1 MPADRSVERSGDLP
15 AHCAVAIVGG
25 GPAGLAA
32 AAELRRQHIGPIV
45 VLEREAEAGG
55 IPRHCGH
62 SPYGLREFRRL
73 LRGPDYARRLVAEAQ
88 ALRVQIHTSTTVVRL
103 APGPRLEL
111 ATPDGPRTLTADRVL
126 LATGARE
133 SSRAARL
140 IGGTKPG
147 GVLSTGALQGMVYL
161 HGRAPFRRPVILGTE
176 LVSFS
181 ALLTCRHAGI
191 RPAAMIEPGP
201 RPTAWAASAALP
213 RVLRVPLHLDTEPL
227 AIDGVERVTGI
238 EVATRG
244 VLRRID
250 CDGVLVTGGFRPEAA
265 LLRGSHLALDPAT
278 GGPEID
284 PFGRC
289 SDPAFF
295 AAGNLL
301 RPVETAG
308 WCWAEG
314 IAAACAIA
322 RSIGAGLPAPQPV
335 VPLILRSAALKY
347 ALPQRLHPA
356 PGGMTHVQLRVTC
369 PVSDTLSL
377 RAGGREIWS
386 RRLHSLPERRILIPL
401 APIVTAA
408 AGNPVELH
416 LAGTQP

>member
-1 MPADRSVERSGDLP
+1 MPADRPAEHPGDLP

-32 AAELRRQHIGPIV
+32 AIELRRQHIGPVV

-73 LRGPDYARRLVAEAQ
+73 MRGPDYARRLVAEAE
-88 ALRVQIHTSTTVVRL
+88 ARRAQIHTSTTVVRL

-111 ATPDGPRTLTADRVL
+111 ATLDGPRTLTADRVL
-126 LATGARE
+126 LATGVRE

-140 IGGTKPG
+140 IGGTKPA
-147 GVLSTGALQGMVYL
+147 GVVSAGALQGMVYL
-161 HGRAPFRRPVILGTE
+161 QGLAPFRRPVILGTE
-176 LVSFS
+176 LVAFS

-201 RPTAWAASAALP
+201 RPTAWVASAALP
-213 RVLRVPLHLDTEPL
+213 RLLGVPLHLNTEPL
-227 AIDGVERVTGI
+227 RILGAERVTGI

-244 VLRRID
+244 IVRMID
-250 CDGVLVTGGFRPEAA
+250 CDGVVVTGQFRPEAT

-278 GGPEID
+278 GGPAID

-308 WCWAEG
+308 WCWSEG

-322 RSIGAGLPAPQPV
+322 RSLGAGLPAPEPS

-356 PGGMTHVQLRVTC
+356 PGGMSHVQLRVTC
-369 PVSDTLSL
+369 PVSDRLSL
-377 RAGGREIWS
+377 RAGGREVWS
-386 RRLHSLPERRILIPL
+386 RRLHALPERRILIPL
-401 APIVTAA
+401 EPILTAA
-408 AGNPVELH
+408 AGAPVELH
-416 LAGTQP
+416 LAGSVR